1 MASLL
6 EEKAVVRALDKDFHK
21 NSTITMAETRI
32 KRLKE
37 SSDGTIDD
45 ADFLGYIRMHPVL
58 LREKIKSW
66 FSQNWIGDEAKIIA
80 RRHKVGRIYED
91 CLKDGYIEK
100 IYENPIVIP
109 AEGYKG
115 IRPSGKSGKDLTH
128 WMGFF
133 EAFFTKYPL
142 SWSFALK
149 IFLSLTSGGIGAYI
163 LIELAKRLIF
173 HQLY

>member
-6 EEKAVVRALDKDFHK
+6 QEKAIIRALDKDFHK
-21 NSTITMAETRI
+21 NSTITMAATRI

-37 SSDGTIDD
+37 SSDGATDD
-45 ADFLGYIRMHPVL
+45 ADFLGYIRMHPIFL
-58 LREKIKSW
+58 KEKIRAR

-80 RRHKVGRIYED
+80 RRHKIRRIYDD

-128 WMGFF
+128 WTGFF

-142 SWSFALK
+142 TWGVALK
-149 IFLSLTSGGIGAYI
+149 IFLSLTSGGVGAYI
-163 LIELAKRLIF
+163 LIELAKRFIF
-173 HQLY
+173 HQSY